1 MTRIDRQ
8 GGWVGMLVLLLALL
22 VVAWLSKDALTKYGV
37 VPGGQTKVVP
47 GGAPAERA
55 TAPVGSAV
63 ERLDP
68 AAGTPAPSSA
78 IEKARGLEETLKRG
92 AETRGGQN

>member
-8 GGWVGMLVLLLALL
+8 GGWVGMLVLLIALL
-22 VVAWLSKDALTKYGV
+22 VVAWLSKDALTKYGMAPGSQTKA
-37 VPGGQTKVVP
+37 VPGGT
-47 GGAPAERA
+47 PAERA
-55 TAPVGSAV
+55 EPVGSGV

-68 AAGTPAPSSA
+68 GGHTPAPSSA